1 MFEIGDLII
10 YGSEGVCRVDD
21 IGVPDIYDIDQEHPY
36 YTLCPLYRQGKIYTP
51 VNSSVFMRPVI
62 SKQEALD
69 LIQSYPDIDD
79 TVIENRNI
87 RILSEKYQETMDS
100 HDCSDLMRIMKSV
113 HHKKKL
119 MDQRGKKLGQVDEK
133 YLKKAEDLLHG
144 EFAVALDS
152 PKEKVRDFIESKVQ
166 GLLNGGVN

>member
-21 IGVPDIYDIDQEHPY
+21 IGVPDLYNVDLGHSY
-36 YTLCPLYRQGKIYTP
+36 YTLSPLYRQGKIYTP
-51 VNSSVFMRPVI
+51 VDASVFMRPVI

-87 RILSEKYQETMDS
+87 RILSEQYQATMNS

-113 HHKKKL
+113 HHKKKI

-133 YLKKAEDLLHG
+133 FLKKAEDLLHG
-144 EFAVALDS
+144 EFAVALNI
-152 PKEKVRDFIESKVQ
+152 PKEEVGRFIKNRVQ
-166 GLLNGGVN
+166 ALSDNIN